1 MNKISNSVIILLFG
15 FTVTVFSQ
23 EFAPKKGNFQASL
36 LLGNGLYFPG
46 ENSLNSLLPAND
58 AMQVG
63 VGSAGQNESENPALY
78 LNIGGLNDNNIAN
91 MAGVEAKYFIS
102 NRIDINVGFSMNMS
116 LTPKRDFIEGDL
128 TVTDMPIPDYMYI
141 SAEMSNKWFA
151 TIGSNY
157 YFTTKNNRIFPY
169 LGIRAGYQ
177 MGWLGI
183 NRPYTGI
190 TDAGG
195 DPIEILTDSYRAGQ
209 MIGISG
215 SVISGLEYNVREGIN
230 IGFELAPFNYNFGSI
245 QFQPTGMQ
253 PYVADSHQFKLFMSP
268 VFKLGFRF

>member
-1 MNKISNSVIILLFG
+1 MNKLSNSIIILLFG
-15 FTVTVFSQ
+15 FTAALFAQ

-46 ENSLNSLLPAND
+46 ENSLNSLLPASN
-58 AMQVG
+58 ATQVG
-63 VGSAGQNESENPALY
+63 VGQAGQNESENPAMY
-78 LNIGGLNDNNIAN
+78 LNIGGLNNNSIAN

-102 NRIDINVGFSMNMS
+102 DRLDINVGFSMNMS

-128 TVTDMPIPDYMYI
+128 TVAEMPIPDYMYI
-141 SAEMSNKWFA
+141 NAEMSNKWFA
-151 TIGSNY
+151 SLGSNY

-183 NRPYTGI
+183 NRAYTGI
-190 TDAGG
+190 EDANG
-195 DPIEILTDSYRAGQ
+195 DPIEINTASYRAGQ

-215 SVISGLEYNVREGIN
+215 SIISGLEYNISEGLN
-230 IGFELAPFNYNFGSI
+230 IGFELAPYNYNFGSI

-253 PYVADSHQFKLFMSP
+253 PYVADSHQFKLFMTP
-268 VFKLGFRF
+268 VFKLGVRF